1 MMPFTGMAQ
10 VDPSRMGGARGQ
22 VRHAFG
28 MPPAQESAV
37 PAPIRTALGQETLPA
52 PAPQPLPLQASIDL
66 PVDVSASVR
75 ALVDVL
81 SVEADLVTTELE
93 AVLPQMLRANP
104 GAAKA
109 IPIVGESYNP
119 QQLRTQIILDA
130 RALMSIASRAMTG
143 TLAQYLKPEEITI
156 LASIESNMSGVIE
169 TAEQYDL
176 QPIPPGTMSLS
187 ERHTESHTRA
197 VSEMLGKTERSIVSL
212 EAGGIP
218 VREPAER
225 TGTILALL
233 AVGAVAAAVWA
244 LAEL

>member
-1 MMPFTGMAQ
+1 M
-10 VDPSRMGGARGQ
+10 DPSRMGGARGQ

-28 MPPAQESAV
+28 MPPS
-37 PAPIRTALGQETLPA
+37 PASITPPLGSTLGQGTLPA
-52 PAPQPLPLQASIDL
+52 PAPKPLPLQASVDL

-75 ALVDVL
+75 ALVEVL
-81 SVEADLVTTELE
+81 SVEAEIVGTEFD
-93 AVLPQMLRANP
+93 AVLPQTLRANP

-109 IPIVGESYNP
+109 IPVVGESYNP

-130 RALMSIASRAMTG
+130 RALTSIASRAMTG
-143 TLAQYLKPEEITI
+143 SLAQYLKPEETKT
-156 LASIESNMSGVIE
+156 LASIESNMTSIID

-197 VSEMLGKTERSIVSL
+197 AGEMLEKTERSIVTL

-233 AVGAVAAAVWA
+233 TVGAVVAAVWA